1 VEPLTK
7 DLKIILVDQ
16 PGTLANLGE
25 TLGKAGINIDG
36 ICGFPCE
43 GKGVIHVLLED
54 VTSARKVLEEAGFE
68 VLEDRQVLVLDV
80 SDKPGEL
87 GNISR
92 RIADAGVNIDLIYA
106 ATGTR
111 LVLGVDDLE
120 KARSII

>member
-1 VEPLTK
+1 MKV
-7 DLKIILVDQ
+7 ILADR
-16 PGTLANLGE
+16 PGTIADLGE

-36 ICGFPCE
+36 LCGFPCE

-54 VTSARKVLEEAGFE
+54 ATSARKVLGEAGFE
-68 VLEDRQVLVLDV
+68 VGEDSQVLVLDV

-87 GNISR
+87 GGIYR

-111 LVLGVDDLE
+111 IVLGVDDFE
-120 KARSII
+120 KARSVI